1 MKYGGVTLTGTNSG
15 LNVFD
20 VSAADI
26 SGKNNLV
33 LDAPTGSSALI
44 NVSGSSISLLNQGF
58 AVQGVDPSKVLFN
71 FTDATSLSLGGI
83 SIYGSILAP
92 SAAVNF
98 SNGQLNGLLVAKSF
112 DGNGQINFAPYKG
125 GLLDMAAGVPEPA
138 TWAMMIGPA
147 SRPGLRL
154 AGIRFGISTGMD
166 TAPVLVPQPPRSGAV
181 SDRSDVYLAGAGV
194 RFTSPNQR
202 ASAASKTT
210 SSAAPPSS
218 IGCLRSSLG
227 R

>member
-44 NVSGSSISLLNQGF
+44 NVSGSSVSLLNQGF

-83 SIYGSILAP
+83 GIYGSILAP

-138 TWAMMIGPA
+138 TWAMMIGGFGMVGAAMRRRCAPQA
-147 SRPGLRL
+147 AL
-154 AGIRFGISTGMD
+154 A
-166 TAPVLVPQPPRSGAV
+166 
-181 SDRSDVYLAGAGV
+181 
-194 RFTSPNQR
+194 
-202 ASAASKTT
+202 
-210 SSAAPPSS
+210 
-218 IGCLRSSLG
+218 
-227 R
+227 